1 MRSKKRVNEA
11 SKHMTIEQLK
21 RIQENSYRSECLSYD
36 YEPHSIDL
44 MLINKLSKQWEVEN
58 TRLLEQY
65 NNESRG

>member
-1 MRSKKRVNEA
+1 MRSKKRINEA

-21 RIQENSYRSECLSYD
+21 RIQENDYRSECLNYD

-58 TRLLEQY
+58 NRMLEQY
-65 NNESRG
+65 NRE

>member
-11 SKHMTIEQLK
+11 SKHMTVEQLK
-21 RIQENSYRSECLSYD
+21 RIQENSYRSKCLNYD

-58 TRLLEQY
+58 NRMLEQY
-65 NNESRG
+65 NRE

>member
-11 SKHMTIEQLK
+11 NKHMTIEQLK

-36 YEPHSIDL
+36 YDQKSIDL

-58 TRLLEQY
+58 NRLLEQY
-65 NNESRG
+65 NYEGIV